1 VDDSLNKFL
10 ELPEEETYGN
20 RELDKICNAI
30 ADYDNK
36 VLPST
41 RLGRE
46 IGNIYTGSL
55 YAGLMSLVEEKGKD
69 LANERAVLFSYGS
82 GSAATMFSTTFRGES
97 ELQRLKEMG
106 DVDRILQSREEVDPE
121 EFTET
126 LKQRE
131 QVYGTYPIQVPK
143 SERMRPGAY
152 YLKSVDDLGRRQ
164 YARAYSTMRKVG
176 RRVLRR

>member
-1 VDDSLNKFL
+1 M
-10 ELPEEETYGN
+10 
-20 RELDKICNAI
+20 DKICNSI

-55 YAGLMSLVEEKGKD
+55 YAGLMSLVEEKGKNLD
-69 LANERAVLFSYGS
+69 GQRAILFSYGS
-82 GSAATMFSTTFRGES
+82 GSAATMFSTTFRGET
-97 ELQRLKEMG
+97 ELQRLREMG
-106 DVDRILQSREEVDPE
+106 DVDRILQSREEVDPV

-131 QVYGTYPIQVPK
+131 QVYGTYPIQVPR

-152 YLKSVDDLGRRQ
+152 YLKSVDNLGRRQ
-164 YARAYSTMRKVG
+164 YARAYSTIRSMG